1 LRRSSIGDGEF
12 YVTFCRAPRCPVKE
26 AEDIAMPVDAARIEF
41 VRHANVLEFTRQLE
55 SEKDFLRR
63 RMLLSLLLEHQA
75 KAPAL
80 RV

>member
-1 LRRSSIGDGEF
+1 
-12 YVTFCRAPRCPVKE
+12 
-26 AEDIAMPVDAARIEF
+26 MPVDAARIEF
-41 VRHANVLEFTRQLE
+41 VRHANVLAFTRQLE